1 MSYYP
6 HVEHILERASVKRA
20 QEAMDRLNVSGRIHA
35 LSESARTAQEAADSL
50 GVEVGQI
57 ASSLIFKLP
66 SGGALLI
73 ITSGRH
79 RVDTDLVAKNLGI
92 EKLGRVDADYVKE
105 KSGFSI
111 GGVAPIGWVSPATI
125 LIDQALNDY
134 KVVWAAAGHPH
145 AVYPTTFNELLE
157 CTGAQPMIVGE

>member
-1 MSYYP
+1 MDGII
-6 HVEHILERASVKRA
+6 EKAAVKRVIA
-20 QEAMDRLNVSGRIHA
+20 ALAEHGLTGEVNV
-35 LSESARTAQEAADSL
+35 LSDSARTAQEAATAL
-50 GVEVGQI
+50 GIEVGQI

-66 SGGALLI
+66 DDSPLLI

-111 GGVAPIGWVSPATI
+111 GGVAPIGWLSPATI

-134 KVVWAAAGHPH
+134 EVVWAAAGHPH
-145 AVYPTTFNELLE
+145 AGYPTTFAELIE
-157 CTGAQPMIVGE
+157 CTGATPMIVGE

>member
-1 MSYYP
+1 MDG
-6 HVEHILERASVKRA
+6 VLEKAAVKRVA
-20 QEAMDRLNVSGRIHA
+20 AALLEHGCNGQIKV
-35 LSESARTAQEAADSL
+35 LSESARTAAEAASAL
-50 GVEVGQI
+50 GIEVGQI

-66 SGGALLI
+66 DGSPLLI

-79 RVDTDLVAKNLGI
+79 RVDTDLVASNLGI

-105 KSGFSI
+105 QSGFSI

-134 KVVWAAAGHPH
+134 EVVWAAAGHPH
-145 AVYPTTFNELLE
+145 AVYPTSFAELLAI
-157 CTGAQPMIVGE
+157 TSARPMIVGE

>member
-1 MSYYP
+1 MNG
-6 HVEHILERASVKRA
+6 VLEKAAVKRVVVA
-20 QEAMDRLNVSGRIHA
+20 LAEHGCSGEIKV
-35 LSESARTAQEAADSL
+35 LSDSARTAAEAASAL
-50 GVEVGQI
+50 GIEVGQI

-66 SGGALLI
+66 DGSPLLV

-79 RVDTDLVAKNLGI
+79 RVDTDLVASKLGI

-105 KSGFSI
+105 ISGFSI

-134 KVVWAAAGHPH
+134 EVVWAAAGHPH
-145 AVYPTTFNELLE
+145 AVYPTSFSELVAI
-157 CTGAQPMIVGE
+157 TSAKPMVIGE

>member
-1 MSYYP
+1 ME
-6 HVEHILERASVKRA
+6 VDGIKEKAAVKRVITA
-20 QEAMDRLNVSGRIHA
+20 LANHGLTGEVHV
-35 LSESARTAQEAADSL
+35 LSESARTAQEAASAL
-50 GVEVGQI
+50 GIEVGQI

-66 SGGALLI
+66 DDSPLLI

-92 EKLGRVDADYVKE
+92 EKLGRVDADYVKD

-125 LIDQALNDY
+125 LIDKALNDY
-134 KVVWAAAGHPH
+134 EVVWAAAGHPH
-145 AVYPTTFNELLE
+145 AVYPTTFAELLE
-157 CTGAQPMIVGE
+157 CTSAQPMVVGD

>member
-1 MSYYP
+1 MDG
-6 HVEHILERASVKRA
+6 VLEKAAVKR
-20 QEAMDRLNVSGRIHA
+20 VVTA
-35 LSESARTAQEAADSL
+35 LLEHGCAGQIKVLSDSARTAAEAASAL
-50 GVEVGQI
+50 GIEVGQI

-66 SGGALLI
+66 DGSPLLV

-79 RVDTDLVAKNLGI
+79 RVDTDLVASNLRI

-105 KSGFSI
+105 QSGFSI

-134 KVVWAAAGHPH
+134 EVVWAAAGHPH
-145 AVYPTTFNELLE
+145 AVYPTSFAELLAI
-157 CTGAQPMIVGE
+157 TSARPMVVGE